1 LDEEERK
8 SGIRGKTDTK
18 IRLVSP
24 QQVSNSVREYVPETS
39 KCQEKDKI
47 KINISHLNKNRA
59 MLHHAL
65 ETTETMT
72 IEARAQWIK
81 EVSRES
87 FTHTKK
93 EFFTEEEIAEKHKRS
108 TDYTRDII
116 HLNDAKKLIMDAFTK
131 GNSDEYE
138 TTIPQTTGIKSLTEE
153 RDRLV
158 REVDK
163 GFIEHTFTIFGVPNE
178 DGQMYY
184 FDIEG
189 NIIEERTR
197 SLSIREKKETFG
209 FFGNETEVRKISNS

>member
-1 LDEEERK
+1 
-8 SGIRGKTDTK
+8 
-18 IRLVSP
+18 
-24 QQVSNSVREYVPETS
+24 
-39 KCQEKDKI
+39 
-47 KINISHLNKNRA
+47 

-93 EFFTEEEIAEKHKRS
+93 QFFKDEEISEKHKRS

-138 TTIPQTTGIKSLTEE
+138 TTIPQTIGIKSLTEE

-189 NIIEERTR
+189 NNIEERTR

-209 FFGNETEVRKISNS
+209 LFVNETEVRKISNS